1 MRSMFSIVFVALF
14 SLAGAGIA
22 AEASPAA
29 PGAPMLLAQ
38 AGKGSPACLEKCEK
52 AKKDCMAQYTKSD
65 STSGRYVTPEGL
77 KVCMGAYHD
86 CKKNCPR

>member
-22 AEASPAA
+22 AETSPA
-29 PGAPMLLAQ
+29 PTLLAQ
-38 AGKGSPACLEKCEK
+38 ATKASPACMDKCEK

-65 STSGRYVTPEGL
+65 STSGRYVTPEGV
-77 KVCMGAYHD
+77 KECMGVYHE